1 MRPEHDARLAI
12 IREWMALSKD
22 KRQTQQQAAAFA
34 TTVMARVPSVRNP
47 HQRIMRWLLP
57 RIGKA

>member
-1 MRPEHDARLAI
+1 MRPEHNARLAI

-34 TTVMARVPSVRNP
+34 KTVMARVPSVRNP
-47 HQRIMRWLLP
+47 QQRIMLWLSP
-57 RIGKA
+57 RIARA

>member
-22 KRQTQQQAAAFA
+22 KRQTEQQAAAFA
-34 TTVMARVPSVRNP
+34 TTVMARVPSVRHP

-57 RIGKA
+57 RIGRA